1 MAITTVDVWRSDL
14 ELDQSALDRLWPCL
28 DHEEQGRAARFY
40 FEADRTR
47 FIASRATLRHIL
59 GQYLGQEPERVRL
72 GYAAEGKPHLLDQRD
87 LHFNLSHAG
96 SLLLVAVSRS
106 RQVGVDV
113 ERVPSE
119 ALVAEVSERV
129 FSPPELAALGQL
141 LGPARCE
148 RFAEFWTRKEAYIK
162 ADGRGMAL
170 ELTRIDVSGS
180 QRRVLLQDAQTG
192 GWAAS
197 SRWTLRTIAVDPGYA
212 AAVVGEGEGWRLTCF
227 EWPMKSS
234 RLAL

>member
-162 ADGRGMAL
+162 ARGTGL
-170 ELTRIDVSGS
+170 SLPLDSF
-180 QRRVLLQDAQTG
+180 RVG
-192 GWAAS
+192 FG
-197 SRWTLRTIAVDPGYA
+197 PGMSPSILSA
-212 AAVVGEGEGWRLTCF
+212 RGEPDAAVRWALFDLQPFPEFAGALVVERPVGNLCCWRV
-227 EWPMKSS
+227 S
-234 RLAL
+234 